1 MAPIKVVFLHQILR
15 MDTRIVKVLISSLL
29 LTWAVYEFI
38 EVNIWSG
45 IFITLL
51 AAVSVL
57 FIFRSVRLLVT
68 FYYLRLQ
75 KTDKAKRWL
84 ARIRR
89 PEKLWNRQ
97 QAYYYYL
104 MGLVYSQEEGL
115 SQTEKYFKRALA
127 LGLRMSYDKAVAK
140 LNLAMIAMSK
150 GRPREAQTLIA
161 DVKKLDTKN
170 LLRNEIK
177 MVNDALKKG
186 PQVTMKRR

>member
-1 MAPIKVVFLHQILR
+1 
-15 MDTRIVKVLISSLL
+15 MDTRIVKALIALL
-29 LTWAVYEFI
+29 ILVWAVLQF
-38 EVNIWSG
+38 VDGNIWSG

-51 AAVSVL
+51 AAVATL
-57 FIFRSVRLLVT
+57 FVFRSIRLLVT
-68 FYYLRLQ
+68 FYYLRSQ
-75 KTDKAKRWL
+75 KLDKAKNWL

-89 PEKLWNRQ
+89 PEKLWKKQ
-97 QAYYYYL
+97 EAYYYYL

-161 DVKKLDTKN
+161 EVKKLDTKN

-186 PQVTMKRR
+186 PQVTLKRR